1 MKSIRILKALN
12 LLQTLLFIAALIW
25 FLFAVP
31 DTSGNTVLIAVG
43 LLVAWLIFI
52 AVVGKALHNAERR
65 EKPDKQG
72 LQQISVYEFIR
83 RTQKRIE
90 KEQDTVS

>member
-1 MKSIRILKALN
+1 MQILKALN

-25 FLFAVP
+25 FLFAAP
-31 DTSGNTVLIAVG
+31 DTSGNTVLIVIGLFAV
-43 LLVAWLIFI
+43 WLIFI

-65 EKPDKQG
+65 DEPDESG

-83 RTQKRIE
+83 RTQERME